1 MTDPETSGAP
11 ANPAPAETQGAPK
24 AAETTPQFGAF
35 GSTRGS
41 GLARG
46 KRTATAA
53 TAASAPTGEY
63 KPTAIEV
70 VVPQR
75 EYRNPFGEP
84 PAAPEPAAASP
95 AAPLPA
101 PEVPA
106 APVAKTEP
114 APAPVKPA
122 AVEQAAAPAAPALEE
137 VPEKA
142 ELNILPPADDK
153 RPPVHWGTT
162 PAPRPDAAAPGVFQT
177 RARREEQRND
187 RSSFRSEPRREQAP
201 EGREPRRDEPRR
213 DEPRRE
219 QDRHE
224 HRGESRHEGSEHR
237 GSHRG
242 APEATHRPKGG
253 FFAWLKSLFSPKA
266 PEAPPQSPPRDEG
279 DGQFRRRRHRG
290 GRNRHRGDG
299 QQGYSGPPREGDQS
313 GFRGG
318 QPESREGRQ
327 DFRGGDREGGGGRRR
342 RHRGGRGH
350 DRGDSRPEGWQGG
363 GAI

>member
-11 ANPAPAETQGAPK
+11 ANPAPAETPGAPK
-24 AAETTPQFGAF
+24 AAENAPQFGAF

-46 KRTATAA
+46 KRPV
-53 TAASAPTGEY
+53 TAASPASTPSTEY

-84 PAAPEPAAASP
+84 AAAAEPAVSAPVQAAPAV
-95 AAPLPA
+95 
-101 PEVPA
+101 PE
-106 APVAKTEP
+106 APVAQTEVP
-114 APAPVKPA
+114 HAPPPAEAAEAPASPPA
-122 AVEQAAAPAAPALEE
+122 ASVHEE
-137 VPEKA
+137 ISEKA
-142 ELNILPPADDK
+142 ELNILPPAEDK

-162 PAPRPDAAAPGVFQT
+162 PAPRPDAADPGVFQT

-187 RSSFRSEPRREQAP
+187 RSSFRSEPRREQGP
-201 EGREPRRDEPRR
+201 EGREPRRDET
-213 DEPRRE
+213 RRE
-219 QDRHE
+219 PERHE
-224 HRGESRHEGSEHR
+224 HRNESRREGGEHR
-237 GSHRG
+237 GSYRAPSETPHR
-242 APEATHRPKGG
+242 EKGG

-266 PEAPPQSPPRDEG
+266 PEVPAETAPRHEG
-279 DGQFRRRRHRG
+279 DGQFHRRRHRG

-299 QQGYSGPPREGDQS
+299 QQGYSGPPREGDPS
-313 GFRGG
+313 DFRGG
-318 QPESREGRQ
+318 APEPREGRPNY
-327 DFRGGDREGGGGRRR
+327 RGGDREGGGGRRR
-342 RHRGGRGH
+342 RHRGGRGR